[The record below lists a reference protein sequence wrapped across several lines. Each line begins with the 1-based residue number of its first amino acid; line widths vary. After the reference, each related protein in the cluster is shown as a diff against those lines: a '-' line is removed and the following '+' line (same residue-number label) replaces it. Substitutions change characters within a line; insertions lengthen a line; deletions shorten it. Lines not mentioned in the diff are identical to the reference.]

1 MKLSHLW
8 LNEYISKKITATE
21 AAEILTSTG
30 LEVEEIEPFESI
42 KGGLKGLVVG
52 HVLTC
57 EKHPDADKLS
67 VTTVDLGT
75 GEPQQIVC
83 GAPNVAAGQKVIV
96 ATVGT
101 VLYSGTESFTIK
113 KSKIRG
119 VESNGMICA
128 EDEIG
133 LGTSH
138 DGILVLPENTEIG
151 LPASSYFNVA
161 NDTVLEVNITPN
173 RSDATSHIGSAR
185 DVVAYLKQK
194 DNAVTLVKPAVN
206 AITKETEGAS
216 VSVQIEN
223 EKACNRYAGV
233 ALTNIEIKPSP
244 EWLQNKLK
252 AIGVKSINNVVDV
265 TNFVLHETGHP
276 MHAFDVSQ
284 LAGAKIVVKNAV
296 EGTKFTTLDKVE
308 RTLSANDLMIWD
320 AEKPVAMAGV
330 MGGLDS
336 GVKDATTTIFLES
349 AYFSPVSVRKT
360 ARRHGIHSDSSFRF
374 ERGAD
379 IEMIPY
385 ALQRAVDLLKEVA
398 NAKVCS
404 EVVDLYPTPIQA
416 ATLKL
421 TFDRI
426 NAIIGQEI
434 PKENVLAI
442 LEALEIKVVSETNGE
457 MQLQIPTFKVDV
469 LRDVDVIEEI
479 LRIYGYNEIHLS
491 DTIQATFNGFIEKN
505 DVLKRRFALELLSK
519 NGFREML
526 TNSLSNSKYLSINN
540 AFDEE
545 STVKILNPISSELDI
560 LRRSMLFNG
569 LEVVAHNTNHKN
581 ADLKLFELGKTYEF
595 NHAIDSEK
603 KHGKYVEKEVLSILI
618 AGNYDG
624 QTWYNGA
631 QKTDFYYIKGIV
643 KSVLDQLN
651 VKYLP
656 FTEKENTLLEN
667 AFSTN
672 GLMYKNE
679 TLVTFGEVS
688 SKVLKAFDI
697 KQPVFYAEIN
707 WNALVKNIA
716 DKPKFFEEIA
726 RFPSV
731 RRDLAL
737 LVDKSVSYS
746 EIERVAYATNKKLLK
761 EVDIFDIY
769 QGKNLPEGT
778 KSYAVSFIFQDV
790 EKTLTDKEIE
800 KVMQQLIDNYAQQLK
815 AEIRG

>member
-8 LNEYISKKITATE
+8 LNEYISKKISAHE

-67 VTTVDLGT
+67 ITTVDLGMDA
-75 GEPQQIVC
+75 PQQIVC
-83 GAPNVAAGQKVIV
+83 GAPNVAAGQKVVV

-101 VLYSGTESFTIK
+101 VLYSGEESFTIK

-138 DGILVLPENTEIG
+138 DGILILPENTPVGI
-151 LPASSYFNVA
+151 PAAEYFNIS

-185 DVVAYLKQK
+185 DIVAFLKQK
-194 DNAVTLVKPAVN
+194 DQSVSLLKPAVN
-206 AITKETEGAS
+206 PISKEVEGCS
-216 VSVQIEN
+216 VTINIEN
-223 EKACNRYAGV
+223 KNACLRYAGV
-233 ALTNIEIKPSP
+233 ALNQVEIKPSP

-252 AIGVKSINNVVDV
+252 AIGVKCINNVVDV
-265 TNFVLHETGHP
+265 TNYVLHETGHP
-276 MHAFDVSQ
+276 MHAFDC
-284 LAGAKIVVKNAV
+284 AKIEGGKIVIKNAQ
-296 EGTKFTTLDKVE
+296 EGDRFTTLDKIE
-308 RTLSANDLMIWD
+308 RTLSQDDLMIWD
-320 AEKPVAMAGV
+320 AQKPIAMAGV

-336 GVKDATTTIFLES
+336 GVTENTNTIFLES

-360 ARRHGIHSDSSFRF
+360 AKRHGIHSDSSFRF

-379 IEMIPY
+379 PEIIPY
-385 ALQRAVDLLKEVA
+385 ALQRAVDLLKDVA

-404 EVVDLYPTPIQA
+404 EVIDLYPTPVQP

-421 TFDRI
+421 SFDRI
-426 NAIIGQEI
+426 NAMVGQAI
-434 PKENVLAI
+434 PAQNVYAI
-442 LEALEIKVVSETNGE
+442 LEALEIKAVNQVNGE
-457 MQLQIPTFKVDV
+457 MELQIPSFKVDV
-469 LRDVDVIEEI
+469 TRDVDVIEEI
-479 LRIYGYNEIHLS
+479 LRIYGYNEILLS
-491 DTIQATFNGFIEKN
+491 DTIQATFNGFIEKT
-505 DVLKRRFALELLSK
+505 DVQKRKFALELLSK

-526 TNSLSNSKYLSINN
+526 TNSLSNGKYLSLHPS
-540 AFDEE
+540 FDEE
-545 STVKILNPISSELDI
+545 STVNILNPISSELNI
-560 LRRSMLFNG
+560 LRRTMLFNG
-569 LEVVAHNTNHKN
+569 LEVVSHNINHKN
-581 ADLKLFELGKTYEF
+581 SDLKLFELGKTYQF
-595 NHAIDSEK
+595 DHSIPAEK
-603 KHGKYVEKEVLSILI
+603 KHGKYVEKEMLSILI
-618 AGNYDG
+618 AGNY
-624 QTWYNGA
+624 QKQQWFTGA

-643 KSVLDQLN
+643 KSVLEQMN
-651 VKYLP
+651 AKYFP
-656 FTEKENTLLEN
+656 FSEETHGLLEN
-667 AFSTN
+667 AFSTS

-679 TLVTFGEVS
+679 KLVTFGEVS
-688 SKVLKAFDI
+688 AKVLKAFDI

-707 WNALVKNIA
+707 WNALVKNIS
-716 DKPKFFEEIA
+716 DKPKFFEEITK
-726 RFPSV
+726 FPSV

-737 LVDKSVSYS
+737 LVDQKVTYG
-746 EIERVAYATNKKLLK
+746 EIEKIAYGTNKKLLK

-769 QGKNLPEGT
+769 QGKNLPEGK

-790 EKTLTDKEIE
+790 NKTLTDKEIE
-800 KVMQQLIDNYAQQLK
+800 QAMEQLINNYAKELQ

>member
-1 MKLSHLW
+1 MKLSHRW
-8 LNEYISKKITATE
+8 LNEYISKTITANE

-30 LEVEEIEPFESI
+30 LEVEEIEPFESV
-42 KGGLKGLVVG
+42 KGGLKGLVTG

-67 VTTVDLGT
+67 ITTVDLGT

-83 GAPNVAAGQKVIV
+83 GAPNVAVGQKVIV
-96 ATVGT
+96 ATIGT
-101 VLYSGTESFTIK
+101 ILYSGDTSFTIK

-119 VESNGMICA
+119 IESNGMICA

-133 LGTSH
+133 LGNSH
-138 DGILVLPENTEIG
+138 DGILVLPENTPVG
-151 LPASSYFNVA
+151 VPAADFFNIA
-161 NDTVLEVNITPN
+161 NDSVLEVNITPN

-194 DNAVTLVKPAVN
+194 DASVTLVKPTVQT
-206 AITKETEGAS
+206 IKKETEGTA
-216 VSVQIEN
+216 VAITIEN
-223 EKACNRYAGV
+223 ETACNRYAGV
-233 ALTNIEIKPSP
+233 TLTNIEVKPSP

-276 MHAFDVSQ
+276 MHAFDVSKI
-284 LAGAKIVVKNAV
+284 AGAKIVVKNAIA
-296 EGTKFTTLDKVE
+296 GSKFTPLDKIE
-308 RTLSANDLMIWD
+308 RTLSADDLMIWD
-320 AEKPVAMAGV
+320 AEKPVAIAGV

-336 GVKDATTTIFLES
+336 GVSENTTSIFLES

-360 ARRHGIHSDSSFRF
+360 AKRHGIHSDSSFRF

-379 IEMIPY
+379 PEIIPY
-385 ALQRAVDLLKEVA
+385 ALQRAVGLLQQIA
-398 NAKVCS
+398 NAKVSS
-404 EVVDLYPTPIQA
+404 EMTDLYPSPVKA

-421 TFDRI
+421 SFDRI
-426 NAIIGQEI
+426 DAIIGQEI
-434 PKENVLAI
+434 PKENVRAI
-442 LEALEIKVVSETNGE
+442 LEALEIKVVSEVNGE
-457 MQLQIPTFKVDV
+457 MELQIPTFKVDV
-469 LRDVDVIEEI
+469 TRDVDVIEEI

-491 DTIQATFNGFIEKN
+491 DTIQATFNGFIEKT
-505 DVLKRRFALELLSK
+505 DVQKRKFAVELLSK

-526 TNSLSNSKYLSINN
+526 TNSLSNSKYTQINES
-540 AFDEE
+540 FDDE

-569 LEVVAHNTNHKN
+569 LEVVSHNINHKN

-595 NHAIDSEK
+595 DHAISSER

-618 AGNYDG
+618 AGNY
-624 QTWYNGA
+624 QKQQWFTGA
-631 QKTDFYYIKGIV
+631 EKTDFYNIKGIV
-643 KSVLDQLN
+643 KSLLDQMN
-651 VKYLP
+651 VKYFP
-656 FTEKENTLLEN
+656 FTETDSKLLEN

-672 GLMYKNE
+672 GVMYKNE
-679 TLVTFGEVS
+679 KLLTFGEVS

-707 WNALVKNIA
+707 WNVLVKNIS
-716 DKPKFFEEIA
+716 DKPKFFEEITK
-726 RFPSV
+726 FPSV

-737 LVDKSVSYS
+737 LVNQHVSYG
-746 EIERVAYATNKKLLK
+746 EIEKIAFNTNKKLLK

-769 QGKNLPEGT
+769 QGKNLPEGK

-790 EKTLTDKEIE
+790 TKTLTDKEIE
-800 KVMQQLIDNYAQQLK
+800 QAMEQLINNYANELQ